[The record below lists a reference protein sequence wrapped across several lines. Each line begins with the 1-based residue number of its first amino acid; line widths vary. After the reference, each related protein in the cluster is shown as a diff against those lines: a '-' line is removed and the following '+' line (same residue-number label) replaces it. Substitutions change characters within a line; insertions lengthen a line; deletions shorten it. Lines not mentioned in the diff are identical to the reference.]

1 MVAWAVAIWEAVM
14 WAAASRVELAAGAVT
29 LTTPA
34 EAMRAIAAAVIVAGE
49 ELPGAVTTGMVA
61 AGMDEGGTVVGGTAI
76 AGDGD
81 IRIGAGAPA
90 GIPDGIGASTATPV
104 TIAPTAILRTC
115 LPIRR
120 RRLTRLPI
128 RLWCT

>member
-1 MVAWAVAIWEAVM
+1 MVAWAVATWEAVM

-76 AGDGD
+76 AG
-81 IRIGAGAPA
+81 AGM
-90 GIPDGIGASTATPV
+90 GISVLGLGRRLVSRME
-104 TIAPTAILRTC
+104 LG
-115 LPIRR
+115 LLRR
-120 RRLTRLPI
+120 RRLR
-128 RLWCT
+128 